1 MPLFRYKAARND
13 GTVIDGQLEAADEQ
27 RAAQV
32 LQAQGHVPI
41 QIDSAVGQAA
51 SGVTRQVRRSSKANA
66 ATIDFFTLELATL
79 LRAGLPLAQAL
90 ETLTGLADS
99 PAMAELAESV
109 NTLVRDGQSLSNALE
124 QTHPGFD
131 AFYCNM
137 VRAGESSGALDLAL
151 ERLAEFRASRRELRN
166 SLISALIYPV
176 ILLVMA
182 LIAVAVLLAFVV
194 PQFTQMF
201 ADAGRELP
209 LLTRIVAG
217 AGEIVTNYWWLIIA
231 VIGGSIWW
239 AIRDWRTPTGRLRWD
254 RWLINAILVGP
265 LVRKLNAARFART
278 LATLLD
284 NGVHLMPALGIAKEI
299 VGNSVMA
306 QGLDVVAER
315 VREGAGLSAPLAE
328 TEVLPPLATQ
338 LIRLGESSGKLE
350 MMLTQVA
357 DIYER
362 DVQNSMK
369 RLLTLAEP
377 VIIIMIAL
385 LVTVIILS
393 VVLMIL
399 ESNNLAF

>member
-51 SGVTRQVRRSSKANA
+51 SGVTSQVRRSSKANA

-201 ADAGRELP
+201 ADAGRDAIAHADRRRGRRDRDELLVADHRRDRRQHLVGNP
-209 LLTRIVAG
+209 RLAHANRPAALGSLADQRHIGRPAG
-217 AGEIVTNYWWLIIA
+217 AQTQRGA
-231 VIGGSIWW
+231 F
-239 AIRDWRTPTGRLRWD
+239 RPHD
-254 RWLINAILVGP
+254 
-265 LVRKLNAARFART
+265 
-278 LATLLD
+278 
-284 NGVHLMPALGIAKEI
+284 
-299 VGNSVMA
+299 GNSA
-306 QGLDVVAER
+306 GQRRAPDAGTGHRQRDRRQLSY
-315 VREGAGLSAPLAE
+315 GAGARRGRR
-328 TEVLPPLATQ
+328 TRT
-338 LIRLGESSGKLE
+338 
-350 MMLTQVA
+350 
-357 DIYER
+357 
-362 DVQNSMK
+362 
-369 RLLTLAEP
+369 
-377 VIIIMIAL
+377 
-385 LVTVIILS
+385 
-393 VVLMIL
+393 
-399 ESNNLAF
+399 